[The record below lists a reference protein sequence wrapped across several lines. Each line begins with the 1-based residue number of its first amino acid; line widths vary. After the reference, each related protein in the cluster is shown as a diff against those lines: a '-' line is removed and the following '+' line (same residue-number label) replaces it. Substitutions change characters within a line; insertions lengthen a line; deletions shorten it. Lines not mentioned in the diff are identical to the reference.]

1 MSSGSQYQSV
11 PATERALPQ
20 PLTILQCARE
30 TISLTRIA
38 LYHLQAIHTPPDPKS
53 LSASQIEIE
62 PEPELIVE
70 APPSPRARCA
80 QLLLSEAERICDDL
94 IKVGGAPVVEMSQS
108 RGRRSSLCGDM
119 TMPRRLGIEALKEMV
134 TRVAAD
140 DKAALLKEDVVK
152 SLLER
157 IYGVEKRKPRE
168 VHPIYQTALLLPLSS
183 TLPST
188 HLHSHLQSAALHI
201 PLSCTHTT
209 TQLHSHSE

>member
-1 MSSGSQYQSV
+1 MHYPNLSPSTVRQRDHLTNQNSTPSSAGY
-11 PATERALPQ
+11 A
-20 PLTILQCARE
+20 
-30 TISLTRIA
+30 
-38 LYHLQAIHTPPDPKS
+38 PPDPKS

-140 DKAALLKEDVVK
+140 DKASLLKEDVVK

-168 VHPIYQTALLLPLSS
+168 VHPIYQTALLLPLSC
-183 TLPST
+183 THTTT
-188 HLHSHLQSAALHI
+188 HLHSHLQVAHSNYHSAVLTL
-201 PLSCTHTT
+201 PL
-209 TQLHSHSE
+209 